1 MSKKKKKDT
10 WQDFSDGFFKLM
22 EEDVAPVSTKKE
34 SKKDI
39 APVYVNKTA
48 PLFNDIAP
56 MVTTTKKKDDDGGL
70 DFFQKGSFSDGYQ
83 FGDVTKAIL
92 GTTADTGVGIVKG
105 ASKLVGGVLDAGA
118 YGIAGVADVLGK
130 DKYADDLRKKAQ
142 KNVIDDA
149 FEGTD
154 SFLNKY
160 SVLGRTSDAIAEGV
174 GQVGSIILTGG
185 IAGALGAGAG
195 VATAAP
201 TGLMGVS
208 SIGSGMSEAYAG
220 GATDE
225 EAATYGLIK
234 GVVEAGSEMIF
245 GGLGKTVKAV
255 GLSKGLS
262 SLDYVFAQKLSS
274 KIANQTAKNFIQY
287 GVKASAEGVEE
298 VLAGAGTIAAKKL
311 TYMDDAELNDL
322 LRDENLL
329 EQFVVGAV
337 TSGIAQSGIVP
348 GMKSG
353 SLKEANETGRDFIS
367 GMSQNEQKVVDKEYQ
382 TRLAEAEENGK
393 LTKKQQNE
401 LYDEVLRDMER
412 GYISTD
418 TIEEVLGGETYKGY
432 RNTVDYEDGLKSEFD
447 QLNRMKQGE
456 MTGEQV
462 DRRNELKAQLEE
474 LKTKS
479 QRKQMQTA
487 LRDEVMGMVK
497 GDRLAESYNEQYRR
511 GQAFEA
517 DLTKY
522 NEKQQ
527 ATVQKAIDSGILNNS
542 NRTHEFVDMVAKI
555 SADKGVPFDFTN
567 NEKLKESGFAVED
580 KTVNGLLTKDGIAL
594 NIQSAKALDTVVGH
608 EITHVLEGTELY
620 DTLKVAVADYAKTK
634 GDYHHRYAAISK
646 LYEGQDA
653 DIEAELTADLIGDYL
668 FTDAD
673 FVNNL
678 SVNHRNVFQKIYD
691 EIKYL
696 CKVVTA
702 GSKEA
707 RQLEKVKH
715 AFDQAYKAS
724 GKQQS
729 DTKYSISDSDG
740 KQLTQEQAEY
750 FKDSKVRDENGN
762 LKVMYHGA
770 SRGGYTIP
778 DPYGKTR
785 YGLFGAGIYF
795 TDNKEVAESYTAKG
809 RGNTPQ
815 VYEVYLNIKNPI
827 DMDAA
832 ADAEAWKK
840 AFPDADYPE
849 SGTNEQFYRAMEQ
862 FFRDDDWTAGDAKET
877 AWEVIEAMG
886 YDGVTHIG
894 GGRFNKKDD
903 TRHRVY
909 IAFLPEQIKNIDNA
923 KPTGDPDIRF
933 SLSRNDELM
942 RNAEDYNNSHL
953 SINLESARQQRQE
966 IYDFMIANM
975 DRLKLP
981 EDIEGNTAIK
991 NSSYDI
997 TEENTTVCIRSM
1009 AADALCDA
1017 VAENLGRPLTV
1028 QETLLVSQDLMNY
1041 TDEPECVYC
1050 YVATDRRAYREFLG
1064 SYHKQMRDAIKDIQS
1079 GKNLDEVYQEF
1090 LNGRKDTKNMRN
1102 RFAMWERIA
1111 NGGKMISA
1119 KDLASEKMMQNAM
1132 RDPELAAQ
1140 VKDARAYA
1148 QSASWAKKRQG
1159 YQAYDGHIM
1168 KWSQR
1173 RVNDLNK
1180 HYGLRFYSFSDF
1192 SPAFVLENMQQM
1204 TDAAARGLKGLA
1216 YTKVLDFAEIFAPTG
1231 ANINISVFGYD
1242 QNGTVAQDGMMGA
1255 GWKGAQDLR
1264 NRYEN
1269 VGITFVATNDSQ
1281 IEWAL
1286 DQDWIDVVIPY
1297 HLVRTGQAVAKHF
1310 GYVNY
1315 TAESGDTKGANWKK
1329 GDKKTIYPSE
1339 HNNDK
1344 QTYLN
1349 ALAEANLEPRFAR
1362 WVNHPNYMK
1371 LVNETRRAA
1380 NETPA
1385 LRAEFNVDAAKA
1397 SLQNMMNRGGYF
1409 VPIGGDYANMQDI
1422 ASEIADDIRNRP
1434 QHSLSNEGETVA
1446 PTGGRFYGRD
1456 MMLQKPDA
1464 ETAPV
1469 QETEMFPDDLAPM
1482 SEDEAATHERLESI
1496 GDADA
1501 PTETEPYYGEENA
1514 PPAPRNPFEGRDYKT
1529 VGKQNVKAYMNEN
1542 PEVKPFFQMQAE
1554 AMLGDLRASVK
1565 GERWYNDQVYY
1576 ESGGAYGWSG
1586 TQRHTTDDIAYLLD
1600 SGYTY
1605 EQIENGLNAIIK
1617 GNGAENIAIA
1627 KKIEFALND
1636 QLMNGYTDI
1645 NGVEIPANQYYLN
1658 ALTKMQT
1665 AETVGNQIPTHTDA
1679 DAPAEIAP
1687 VMQQPKPQ
1695 ARPATKAESKSEPAP
1710 RVAKV
1715 LTEEPDVPSRKRNM
1729 LTKAMTN
1736 FADKGWVF
1744 ENLAKKTKNREL
1756 EGKYNFMHYSEGRAQ
1771 EYIKDNLMPLV
1782 ERAEASGKTKQL
1794 YDYVYHLHNIDR
1806 MSLDT
1811 PENAAKRAAAM
1822 QHLEGLSEEQINSLS
1837 MRWITKDTSDETRT
1851 RIEAA
1856 RAYIEANQTKNKPVF
1871 GDEVTA
1877 EASRKTVKQ
1886 LEKMYP
1892 EFVPLGNAIVQYNN
1906 QLREMLVEGNIISR
1920 ETADLWAKMYPH
1932 YVPIR
1937 RAGHEG
1943 ASVSVPLDTNKT
1955 GVNAPIKRATGGN
1968 SDILPLFDTMAMRTE
1983 QTFKAIARNSF
1994 GVELMH
2000 TLDSVVESQDIGVDE
2015 AMDSMSGDT
2024 ELLQAGKKG
2033 QKPTFTV
2040 FEDGKRVTFEINE
2053 DMYDALKPT
2062 NDALAYTNKIANGA
2076 NSLFRGLLT
2085 EYNPVFMF
2093 TNMVK
2098 DAQDVLIN
2106 SQHPVKT
2113 YARIPQAIAQ
2123 IAGNGHWN
2131 TEYMENGG
2139 EQNTY
2144 FDSDSKTFTEADE
2157 GIKQILGQPLRT
2169 IAAANNFIERI
2180 PRLAEYIASREA
2192 GKSIEVSMLD
2202 AARVTTNFAA
2212 GGDVTKFLNRN
2223 GATFLNASVQGAMQQ
2238 VRNIREAKMN
2248 GLKGYLCL
2256 ATKFALAGLPAVIL
2270 NNLVWDD
2277 DDEYEELSDYVK
2289 QNYYVVAKFGDGQ
2302 FVRIPKGRTVAV
2314 IQEGLTQ
2321 MQNLITGD
2329 DEADF
2334 GSFMELLIGNLAPNN
2349 PIDNNLLA
2357 PVMQVMNNKTW
2368 YGEDLVPTRLQDLP
2382 AAEQYDESTDALSK
2396 WLGEKINVSPYKL
2409 NYLLNQYSGGAG
2421 DVLLPMMTPEAERGD
2436 NSILGNFIAPFK
2448 DKFTTDGVLNNQN
2461 ISDFYD
2467 AKQEMTTNAKSSKAT
2482 DDDVLKNKYLN
2493 AVNDE
2498 ISELYK
2504 QKREVQ
2510 NSNLSDAEKYEQVR
2524 DIQSQIVELTRNA
2537 LDSYENIERDGD
2549 YAKIGDVYFEWYTPE
2564 SGESYWRKLTDEQK
2578 TKHLVTSA
2586 AGDAPYA
2593 TNGEVHYRRG
2603 EDGKWTKISDRQ
2615 LERQK
2620 EVTKALGITPEEY
2633 WSETEISF
2641 MPMTDGEYEYA
2652 YENPETYAVSKV
2664 VGGYDA
2670 FSSYKDAISDLKAD
2684 KDANGKTISGS
2695 KKSKVTDYINS
2706 LDELDYGQK
2715 IILYRSQYDSKAD
2728 KAAYDDDIVEY
2739 LNGRD
2744 DLSYED
2750 RIAILKKLG
2759 FTISEDGETVSW

>member
-10 WQDFSDGFFKLM
+10 WQDFSDGFFELM

-160 SVLGRTSDAIAEGV
+160 SVLGRTSDAIAEGI

-195 VATAAP
+195 VATAAT

-234 GVVEAGSEMIF
+234 GVVDAGSEMIF

-262 SLDYVFAQKLSS
+262 SLDDVFAQKLSS

-311 TYMDDAELNDL
+311 TYMSEAELNDL
-322 LRDENLL
+322 IRDENLM

-337 TSGIAQSGIVP
+337 TSGIAQSGVVP
-348 GMKSG
+348 GVKGG
-353 SLKEANETGRDFIS
+353 SLREANQTGRDFIS
-367 GMSQNEQKVVDKEYQ
+367 GMSQNEQAVVDKVWKD
-382 TRLAEAEENGK
+382 RIAEAEENGK
-393 LTKKQQNE
+393 LTKREKDK
-401 LYDEVLRDMER
+401 LYDEVVRDMDR

-432 RNTVDYEDGLKSEFD
+432 KNTVDYEDGLQSEFD
-447 QLNRMKQGE
+447 QLNKMRQGD

-479 QRKQMQTA
+479 QRGQMQTN
-487 LRDEVMGMVK
+487 LRNEVMGLVK

-511 GQAFEA
+511 GQTFEA

-522 NEKQQ
+522 DEKQQ
-527 ATVQKAIDSGILNNS
+527 ATIRKAIDSGILNNT

-555 SADKGVPFDFTN
+555 TADKGVLFDFTN
-567 NEKLKESGFAVED
+567 NEKLKTSGFAVD
-580 KTVNGLLTKDGIAL
+580 GKAVNGFVTKDGVTL
-594 NIQSAKALDTVVGH
+594 NIDSAKSINRVVGH

-620 DTLKVAVADYAKTK
+620 DSLKTAVTEYAKTK
-634 GDYHHRYAAISK
+634 QEYHGRYAQLSK
-646 LYEGQDA
+646 LYEGMDA
-653 DIEAELTADLIGDYL
+653 DIDAELTADLVGDYL
-668 FTDAD
+668 FSDEN
-673 FVNNL
+673 FVKHL
-678 SVNHRNVFQKIYD
+678 STNHRNVFQKIYD

-696 CKVVTA
+696 CKVATA

-707 RQLEKVKH
+707 RQLEKVKR
-715 AFDQAYKAS
+715 AFDKAYKES
-724 GKQQS
+724 GKQ
-729 DTKYSISDSDG
+729 
-740 KQLTQEQAEY
+740 AE
-750 FKDSKVRDENGN
+750 
-762 LKVMYHGA
+762 
-770 SRGGYTIP
+770 I
-778 DPYGKTR
+778 
-785 YGLFGAGIYF
+785 
-795 TDNKEVAESYTAKG
+795 
-809 RGNTPQ
+809 
-815 VYEVYLNIKNPI
+815 
-827 DMDAA
+827 AA
-832 ADAEAWKK
+832 TE
-840 AFPDADYPE
+840 
-849 SGTNEQFYRAMEQ
+849 
-862 FFRDDDWTAGDAKET
+862 ET
-877 AWEVIEAMG
+877 A
-886 YDGVTHIG
+886 
-894 GGRFNKKDD
+894 
-903 TRHRVY
+903 
-909 IAFLPEQIKNIDNA
+909 
-923 KPTGDPDIRF
+923 
-933 SLSRNDELM
+933 
-942 RNAEDYNNSHL
+942 
-953 SINLESARQQRQE
+953 
-966 IYDFMIANM
+966 
-975 DRLKLP
+975 
-981 EDIEGNTAIK
+981 
-991 NSSYDI
+991 
-997 TEENTTVCIRSM
+997 
-1009 AADALCDA
+1009 
-1017 VAENLGRPLTV
+1017 
-1028 QETLLVSQDLMNY
+1028 
-1041 TDEPECVYC
+1041 
-1050 YVATDRRAYREFLG
+1050 
-1064 SYHKQMRDAIKDIQS
+1064 
-1079 GKNLDEVYQEF
+1079 
-1090 LNGRKDTKNMRN
+1090 
-1102 RFAMWERIA
+1102 
-1111 NGGKMISA
+1111 
-1119 KDLASEKMMQNAM
+1119 
-1132 RDPELAAQ
+1132 
-1140 VKDARAYA
+1140 
-1148 QSASWAKKRQG
+1148 
-1159 YQAYDGHIM
+1159 
-1168 KWSQR
+1168 
-1173 RVNDLNK
+1173 
-1180 HYGLRFYSFSDF
+1180 
-1192 SPAFVLENMQQM
+1192 
-1204 TDAAARGLKGLA
+1204 
-1216 YTKVLDFAEIFAPTG
+1216 
-1231 ANINISVFGYD
+1231 
-1242 QNGTVAQDGMMGA
+1242 
-1255 GWKGAQDLR
+1255 
-1264 NRYEN
+1264 
-1269 VGITFVATNDSQ
+1269 
-1281 IEWAL
+1281 
-1286 DQDWIDVVIPY
+1286 
-1297 HLVRTGQAVAKHF
+1297 
-1310 GYVNY
+1310 
-1315 TAESGDTKGANWKK
+1315 
-1329 GDKKTIYPSE
+1329 
-1339 HNNDK
+1339 
-1344 QTYLN
+1344 
-1349 ALAEANLEPRFAR
+1349 
-1362 WVNHPNYMK
+1362 
-1371 LVNETRRAA
+1371 
-1380 NETPA
+1380 
-1385 LRAEFNVDAAKA
+1385 
-1397 SLQNMMNRGGYF
+1397 
-1409 VPIGGDYANMQDI
+1409 
-1422 ASEIADDIRNRP
+1422 
-1434 QHSLSNEGETVA
+1434 
-1446 PTGGRFYGRD
+1446 
-1456 MMLQKPDA
+1456 
-1464 ETAPV
+1464 
-1469 QETEMFPDDLAPM
+1469 MFPDDLAPA
-1482 SEDEAATHERLESI
+1482 SESEADTQARLNSLV
-1496 GDADA
+1496 DADA
-1501 PTETEPYYGEENA
+1501 PQETEPYYGEENA
-1514 PPAPRNPFEGRDYKT
+1514 PVAPRNPFDGRDYNT
-1529 VGKQNVKAYMNEN
+1529 VGKKNVHAYMYDH
-1542 PEVKPFFQMQAE
+1542 PEVKPFFQMQAQS
-1554 AMLGDLRASVK
+1554 MLGDLRASVK
-1565 GERWYNDQVYY
+1565 GERWYNDQMYY
-1576 ESGGAYGWSG
+1576 ESGGEYGWSG

-1600 SGYTY
+1600 NGYTY
-1605 EQIENGLNAIIK
+1605 AQIEQGLNAIIE

-1645 NGVEIPANQYYLN
+1645 NGVEIPANEYYLN
-1658 ALTKMQT
+1658 ALAKQQT
-1665 AETVGNQIPTHTDA
+1665 AETIESQIPTHTDA

-1822 QHLEGLSEEQINSLS
+1822 QHLEGLSEEQINALS
-1837 MRWITKDTSDETRT
+1837 MKWITKNTSDETKT

-1856 RAYIEANQTKNKPVF
+1856 RAYVEANQTKNKPVF
-1871 GDEVTA
+1871 GEEITA
-1877 EASRKTVKQ
+1877 EESRKTVKQ
-1886 LEKMYP
+1886 LERMNP
-1892 EFVPLGNAIVQYNN
+1892 EFKALGDAIVRYNT
-1906 QLREMLVEGNIISR
+1906 QLREMLVDGGVISQ

-1937 RAGHEG
+1937 RAGHDG
-1943 ASVSVPLDTNKT
+1943 QSITVPLDTNKT
-1955 GVNAPIKRATGGN
+1955 GVNAPIKRATGGS

-1994 GVELMH
+1994 GTELMH
-2000 TLDSVVESQDIGVDE
+2000 TLDSVVDQQDVSLDE
-2015 AMDSMSGDT
+2015 AIGSMDNP
-2024 ELLQAGKKG
+2024 ELLQEGKNG
-2033 QKPTFTV
+2033 QAPTFTV
-2040 FEDGKRVTFEINE
+2040 FENGKRVTFEITE

-2062 NDALAYTNKIANGA
+2062 SDGLAYTNKIANVA
-2076 NSLFRGLLT
+2076 NTAFRGLLT
-2085 EYNPVFMF
+2085 EYNPVFLF
-2093 TNMVK
+2093 TNAVK
-2098 DAQDVLIN
+2098 DVQDVLIN
-2106 SQHPVKT
+2106 SQHPART

-2123 IAGNGHWN
+2123 IATGGHWN
-2131 TEYMENGG
+2131 TEYTKNGG

-2144 FDSDSKTFTEADE
+2144 FDGDSKTFTEADK

-2223 GATFLNASVQGAMQQ
+2223 GATFLNASVQGTMQQ

-2329 DEADF
+2329 NEADF

-2396 WLGEKINVSPYKL
+2396 WLGEKIDVSPYKL

-2593 TNGEVHYRRG
+2593 TNGDVHYRRD